1 MKNRIIALLI
11 VFVFLSSFV
20 SCDTPKITDSEQS
33 DFASSTSE
41 TTDSELDY
49 IDYSKFVFN
58 CEEGIEE
65 FFDKYGTYYKKV
77 ESEEEFDEVLYY
89 VFSCDPEPYV
99 YIKLECNADKVFDI
113 CSDAE
118 GYAVYEAS
126 KVGKDDDRLNMR
138 IETRKEYFDADL
150 IKEIARDNETVE
162 IQFVIFKEVYA

>member
-20 SCDTPKITDSEQS
+20 SCDTPEITDSEQS

-89 VFSCDPEPYV
+89 FFSCDPEPYV
-99 YIKLECNADKVFDI
+99 HIKLECNADKVFDI

-118 GYAVYEAS
+118 EYAVYEAS

-138 IETRKEYFDADL
+138 ILTRKEYFDADL

-162 IQFVIFKEVYA
+162 IQFVIFKEVNA